1 MWLIALKAIAGN
13 VLVAVSAF
21 GFGTWLSR
29 FLPDSFSRFT
39 RHVCTTIGGFGL
51 LGLLLFIVGQVSF
64 HRTTIGIVLATGV
77 ASTMASKPWL
87 WKSTTRIHKIP
98 AAIVAAVLLLTA
110 FGGLAEP
117 VGDWGI
123 DGVAY
128 HYVGPK
134 VWLREGII
142 RPIPDNAPTSYP
154 SLVEVVFGALRA
166 FDGERAPVFSAVWT
180 LAFFLAVAV
189 VLGLRCGLST
199 RGAWWAA
206 ALTATMGA
214 LYQGSHSGFVDAVY
228 AAFILAG
235 IRIGFDA
242 SEKKH
247 FLAFGFFCGLAM
259 ATKYPALVSLPAL
272 VLCAAWRG
280 KDWKKLQMI
289 SSACIATA
297 AACVVAAPIY
307 LRNWIL
313 LGSPIYPPPA
323 GAANFLHVKYYSAAG
338 LKAFYTYAVWRGNG
352 LGRGPLSFLLLPY
365 NLTYHTSNFH
375 GAGGIGL
382 APLAFGWLGI
392 LASWREPFARRL
404 ALIGFLLLL
413 LWFVTIQ
420 ESRFLIPFYA
430 ISAVF
435 AVLGWE
441 FVEPLMAKRGRVLC
455 ATAIAISVAYGFA
468 LMAKSRIA
476 DLHSVFSPVYAQQRR
491 TSEIPYVESFD
502 YMNRDPLVTRV
513 LILDRSVPAYY
524 SDRDYVKPFGQWGE
538 LLFVDAST
546 PGDILRR
553 VDELHPSHILD
564 VQSEVSDFCVPP
576 DYPGLALVFDRPRQ
590 KIYKVTSR
598 Q

>member
-13 VLVAVSAF
+13 VLVVVSAF

-29 FLPDSFSRFT
+29 FLPGSFSRFT
-39 RHVCTTIGGFGL
+39 RLICTTIGGFGL
-51 LGLLLFIVGQVSF
+51 LGLLLFVVGQVSF
-64 HRTTIGIVLATGV
+64 HRTTIGIVLAIGVISAV
-77 ASTMASKPWL
+77 ASKLSL
-87 WKSTTRIHKIP
+87 WESRMPIHKIP

-110 FGGLAEP
+110 LGGLAEP
-117 VGDWGI
+117 VGDWGV

-134 VWLREGII
+134 VWLRDGII

-154 SLVEVVFGALRA
+154 SLVEIVFGALRA
-166 FDGERAPVFSAVWT
+166 CGGERAPGFSAVWT
-180 LAFFLAVAV
+180 LALLLAIAAT
-189 VLGLRCGLST
+189 LGRRCGLSA
-199 RGAWWAA
+199 RGAWWVA
-206 ALTATMGA
+206 ALVATMGA
-214 LYQGSHSGFVDAVY
+214 LYEGSHSGFVDAVY

-259 ATKYPALVSLPAL
+259 STKYPALVSLPAL
-272 VLCAAWRG
+272 MLSAGLRG
-280 KDWKKLQMI
+280 KDWKKFRMI
-289 SSACIATA
+289 SSACIAVA
-297 AACVVAAPIY
+297 AAFVVAAPIY

-323 GAANFLHVKYYSAAG
+323 GAVNFLHVKYYSAAG
-338 LKAFYTYAVWRGNG
+338 LKAFYAYAVWRGNG
-352 LGRGPLSFLLLPY
+352 LGRGPISFLLLPY

-382 APLAFGWLGI
+382 APLAFGWLGV

-413 LWFVTIQ
+413 LWFITMQ
-420 ESRFLIPFYA
+420 ESRYLIHFYA

-441 FVEPLMAKRGRVLC
+441 FVEPLMAKRGKALC
-455 ATAIAISVAYGFA
+455 ATAIAFSVAYGFA
-468 LMAKSRIA
+468 LMAKSRVA
-476 DLHSVFSPVYAQQRR
+476 DLHSVFSSAYAQQRR

-524 SDRDYVKPFGQWGE
+524 SDKDYVKPFGQWGE

-546 PGDILRR
+546 PADILRR

-564 VQSEVSDFCVPP
+564 VQSGGSGFCVPP
-576 DYPGLALVFDRPRQ
+576 SYPGLVLVFDRPRQ
-590 KIYKVTSR
+590 KIYQVTSR